1 MTDDLEA
8 NALIVFTREGRLV
21 PEAAWMRPRQAPI
34 LALCLSQTVARSLA
48 MHRAVRPVV
57 MPWDEVN
64 QAEAIDRALKELT
77 DQNHLASGDT
87 VVVISSVL
95 AVESIADSIQM
106 RVVD

>member
-1 MTDDLEA
+1 
-8 NALIVFTREGRLV
+8 
-21 PEAAWMRPRQAPI
+21 MRPREAPI
-34 LALCLSQTVARSLA
+34 LALCLSQNVARSLA
-48 MHRAVRPVV
+48 MHRAVRPVL

-64 QAEAIDRALKELT
+64 QAEAIDRALKELR
-77 DQNHLASGDT
+77 DQSHLASGDT

>member
-1 MTDDLEA
+1 
-8 NALIVFTREGRLV
+8 
-21 PEAAWMRPRQAPI
+21 
-34 LALCLSQTVARSLA
+34 
-48 MHRAVRPVV
+48 

-64 QAEAIDRALKELT
+64 QAEAIDRALKELR